1 MRIPYR
7 TWQIVT
13 LTTMLLAACAQSR
26 PASNPGDAD
35 VTDGG
40 ESGDSLGLADGE
52 DEGGMDGADAGDPGG
67 DSAGDPGL
75 PPGDSDPCDRDAD
88 GYLAR
93 SCGGEDCDDDD
104 RFVHPGVTDDCDF
117 VDANCDGNL
126 NDDRECWFYAHT
138 PETLYQVDPFR
149 QTAVEVTEVPSY
161 MWDVDTHPNGT
172 LYGVGNFGLYKYD
185 EQDGWDLLGD
195 DNLGGNG
202 LAIDAGGTAYMTWSD
217 ELYTVNLRT
226 GQATLLGQL
235 GGDTNGTYFSS
246 GDCVVNKDNSLYM
259 TSSHTATDT
268 LVRINAQTHTGT
280 SVGDTGFVGVYGLT
294 SAWGTMFGLTG
305 EGELISIDPQTG
317 AGTLLHIFA
326 DMQWFGAASTP
337 GR

>member
-67 DSAGDPGL
+67 DSAGDAGL

-226 GQATLLGQL
+226 GAGDAARPAGRRHERHLLLQRRLCGEQGQL
-235 GGDTNGTYFSS
+235 ALHDLQPHRDRYAGAHQPADAHRHQRGG
-246 GDCVVNKDNSLYM
+246 
-259 TSSHTATDT
+259 
-268 LVRINAQTHTGT
+268 
-280 SVGDTGFVGVYGLT
+280 YGLR
-294 SAWGTMFGLTG
+294 
-305 EGELISIDPQTG
+305 
-317 AGTLLHIFA
+317 
-326 DMQWFGAASTP
+326 
-337 GR
+337 GRLRPDLRLGHHVRPHR